1 MGTGV
6 PVAAPDP
13 EFGAG
18 PRPLRG
24 LRIGMA
30 IGRGCLSFG
39 IIFAVWYGLTASGV
53 VKPFAL
59 ASPAA
64 VASVLVDGIRDRTL
78 LGHLGT
84 SVTRLVL
91 GMAVAGTA
99 GIAIGVL
106 VGISRPLAIFVEP
119 LAGFFNALSGIV
131 WLPLAITWFGLT
143 WKTVLFVIGN
153 GIFFTVFFNTLVG
166 VRGVPRLYEQAILT
180 LGASRWQTLRDVL
193 LPGALPGIVAG
204 IRLGLGFG
212 WRALIA
218 AELVAVTQGLG
229 YMIFSAANYL
239 RTDIILA
246 GVLVIGVVAIAMDGL
261 ILVPIERATVV
272 RWGMYH

>member
-1 MGTGV
+1 MGTGL
-6 PVAAPDP
+6 PVAAPRAERP
-13 EFGAG
+13 AASRSRRIAGAAAALGRGAVSFGA
-18 PRPLRG
+18 L
-24 LRIGMA
+24 
-30 IGRGCLSFG
+30 
-39 IIFAVWYGLTASGV
+39 FAVWYALTAHGWV
-53 VKPFAL
+53 RPMAL

-64 VASVLVDGIRDRTL
+64 VASVLVDGVRDRTL
-78 LGHLGT
+78 LGHLGV
-84 SVTRLVL
+84 SLGRLVIS
-91 GMAVAGTA
+91 MVVAGAA
-99 GIAIGVL
+99 GIVLGVL
-106 VGISRPLAIFVEP
+106 VGISRHLALFVEP

-143 WKTVLFVIGN
+143 WRTVLFVIGN
-153 GIFFTVFFNTLVG
+153 AIFFTVFFNTLVG

-180 LGASRWQTLRDVL
+180 LGASRWRTLRDVL

-229 YMIFSAANYL
+229 FMIFSAANYL

-246 GVLVIGVVAIAMDGL
+246 GILVIGSVAVAMDSL

-272 RWGMYH
+272 RWGLYH

>member
-1 MGTGV
+1 M
-6 PVAAPDP
+6 PDP
-13 EFGAG
+13 RAAA
-18 PRPLRG
+18 RRVRLLRTG
-24 LRIGMA
+24 LALARA
-30 IGRGCLSFG
+30 CVSFG
-39 IIFAVWYGLTASGV
+39 ILFAVWFSLTASGL
-53 VKPFAL
+53 VKPFSL

-64 VASVLVDGIRDRTL
+64 VASVLIDGLRDRTL
-78 LGHLGT
+78 LGHLEI
-84 SVTRLVL
+84 SVFRLMVS
-91 GMAVAGTA
+91 MVVAGTA
-99 GIAIGVL
+99 GIAMGVL
-106 VGISRPLAIFVEP
+106 VGISRRLALFVEP

-166 VRGVPRLYEQAILT
+166 VRSVPRLYEQAILT
-180 LGASRWQTLRDVL
+180 LGGSRWATLRDVL
-193 LPGALPGIVAG
+193 IPGALPGIVSG
-204 IRLGLGFG
+204 IRLGFGFG

-246 GVLVIGVVAIAMDGL
+246 GIFVIGIVAITVDIVLVGPL
-261 ILVPIERATVV
+261 ERATIM
-272 RWGMYH
+272 RWGVYQ

>member
-1 MGTGV
+1 MGTGP
-6 PVAAPDP
+6 PVAAPRAGGP
-13 EFGAG
+13 AAPPFRPARVARSLASGTVSFGA
-18 PRPLRG
+18 L
-24 LRIGMA
+24 
-30 IGRGCLSFG
+30 FV
-39 IIFAVWYGLTASGV
+39 VWYALTASGW

-78 LGHLGT
+78 LGHLGV
-84 SVTRLVL
+84 SLARLAGSIV
-91 GMAVAGTA
+91 VAGCA
-99 GIAIGVL
+99 GIAFGVL
-106 VGISRPLAIFVEP
+106 AGISRRVAMFVEP

-153 GIFFTVFFNTLVG
+153 AIFFIVFFNTLVG
-166 VRGVPRLYEQAILT
+166 VRSVPRLYEQAILT
-180 LGASRWQTLRDVL
+180 LGASRWQMLRDVL
-193 LPGALPGIVAG
+193 LPGALPGIVTG

-229 YMIFSAANYL
+229 FMIFSAANYL

-246 GVLVIGVVAIAMDGL
+246 GILVIGVVALAIDAL
-261 ILVPIERATVV
+261 IIVPIERATVL
-272 RWGMYH
+272 RWGLYQ